1 MATNDR
7 YSVICVANMDN
18 VAIANVFYVNVL
30 DDSGTS
36 DTPQSLATEF
46 TTTWVGAMK
55 AAQSQQVEYE
65 CLLIRQV
72 LPTSEPA
79 IMFPLDDVGALTDN
93 ALPTNLTLCINT
105 VSQDG
110 TRGYRGRW
118 FISGLL
124 ETQVDDGTFTQAVQ
138 TSWATFMGNIPNS
151 FGESDEL
158 FQLNHFS
165 TKHSD
170 YTPITR
176 GRLAAIP
183 RKLRNRTPGLCSI
196 S

>member
-1 MATNDR
+1 MATNDV

-18 VAIANVFYVNVL
+18 VAIANVFYCNVL
-30 DDSGTS
+30 DDSGTD

-46 TTTWVGAMK
+46 TSTWVNAMK
-55 AAQSQQVEYE
+55 ANQSEQVEYE

-93 ALPTNLTLCINT
+93 ALPTNLTLCVNT
-105 VSQDG
+105 VAGDG
-110 TRGYRGRW
+110 TRPYRGRW

-138 TSWATFMGNIPNS
+138 ALWADFLTAIPNS

-158 FQLNHFS
+158 FQLHHYS
-165 TKHSD
+165 KHEND

>member
-7 YSVICVANMDN
+7 YSVICVANMDK

-30 DDSGTS
+30 DDSGTD

-46 TTTWVGAMK
+46 TSTWVNAMK
-55 AAQSQQVEYE
+55 ANQSEQLEYE

-72 LPTSEPA
+72 SPTSEPA
-79 IMFPLDDVGALTDN
+79 IMFPLDDVGALTAN

-105 VSQDG
+105 VAGDG
-110 TRGYRGRW
+110 TRPYRGRW

-124 ETQVDDGTFTQAVQ
+124 ETQVEEGTFTQAVQ
-138 TSWATFMGNIPNS
+138 ALWADFMTNIPNS

-158 FQLNHFS
+158 FELHHYSAHLNN
-165 TKHSD
+165 

>member
-7 YSVICVANMDN
+7 YSVICVANMDK
-18 VAIANVFYVNVL
+18 VAIANIFYANVL

-36 DTPQSLATEF
+36 DTPASLAEQF
-46 TTTWVGAMK
+46 TDTWVHAMK
-55 AAQSQQVEYE
+55 ANQSSQLEYE

-79 IMFPLDDVGALTDN
+79 IMFPLSDVGALGTT

-105 VSQDG
+105 VAEDG
-110 TRGYRGRW
+110 TRPYRGRW

-124 ETQVDDGTFTQAVQ
+124 EAQVDDGTFTQGVQ
-138 TSWATFMGNIPNS
+138 ALWADFLANIPTS

-158 FQLNHFS
+158 YQLNHYSNHFN
-165 TKHSD
+165 D

>member
-18 VAIANVFYVNVL
+18 VAIANIFYVNVM

-36 DTPQSLATEF
+36 DTPASLAEQF
-46 TTTWVGAMK
+46 TDTWVDAMK
-55 AAQSQQVEYE
+55 ANQSSQLAYE
-65 CLLIRQV
+65 CLLIRCVYPSSQ
-72 LPTSEPA
+72 PA
-79 IMFPLDDVGALTDN
+79 IMFPLDDVGALGTT

-105 VSQDG
+105 VAGDG
-110 TRGYRGRW
+110 TRPYRGRW

-124 ETQVDDGTFTQAVQ
+124 ESGVEDGTFTQAVQ
-138 TSWATFMGNIPNS
+138 SSWADFASAIPNA

-158 FQLNHFS
+158 FQLNHYS
-165 TKHSD
+165 KHLNSYD
-170 YTPITR
+170 PMAR

>member
-7 YSVICVANMDN
+7 YSLICVSNMDK
-18 VAIANVFYVNVL
+18 VAIANVFYINVL
-30 DDSGTS
+30 DDSGTD
-36 DTPQSLATEF
+36 DTPQSIATEF
-46 TTTWVGAMK
+46 TDKWVGLMK
-55 AAQSQQVEYE
+55 ANQSEQVEYE

-72 LPTSEPA
+72 SPSSEPA

-93 ALPTNLTLCINT
+93 ALPTNLTLCVNT
-105 VSQDG
+105 VSEDG
-110 TRGYRGRW
+110 TRPYRGRW

-124 ETQVDDGTFTQAVQ
+124 ETHVDDGTFTQAVQ
-138 TSWATFMGNIPNS
+138 ALWADFLAAIPQS

-158 FQLNHFS
+158 YQLHHFS
-165 TKHSD
+165 AFLGT

-183 RKLRNRTPGLCSI
+183 RKLRQRTPGLCSI

>member
-18 VAIANVFYVNVL
+18 VAIANVYYVNVL

-46 TTTWVGAMK
+46 TSKWVAGLK
-55 AAQSQQVEYE
+55 ANQSSKMEYE

-72 LPTSEPA
+72 LPSTEPA
-79 IMFPLDDVGALTDN
+79 MMFPLDDVGALGTN
-93 ALPTNLTLCINT
+93 SLPTNLTLCLNT
-105 VSQDG
+105 VSEDG

-124 ETQVDDGTFTQAVQ
+124 ETQVDDGTFSQSVQALW
-138 TSWATFMGNIPNS
+138 SGFMASIPNS
-151 FGESDEL
+151 FGPSDEL
-158 FQLNHFS
+158 FQLNHYS
-165 TKHSD
+165 KKWND

>member
-7 YSVICVANMDN
+7 YSVICVANMDK

-30 DDSGTS
+30 DDSGTD

-46 TTTWVGAMK
+46 TSTWVDAMK
-55 AAQSQQVEYE
+55 ANQSEQLEYE

-72 LPTSEPA
+72 YPTSEPA
-79 IMFPLDDVGALTDN
+79 IMFPLDGVGALTDN

-105 VSQDG
+105 VSEDG
-110 TRGYRGRW
+110 TRPYRGRW

-124 ETQVDDGTFTQAVQ
+124 ETQVDDGTFSGAVQ
-138 TSWATFMGNIPNS
+138 ALWSDFLAAIPTS

-158 FQLNHFS
+158 FQLHHYSAHLNS
-165 TKHSD
+165 

>member
-7 YSVICVANMDN
+7 YSVICVANMDK

-30 DDSGTS
+30 DDTGT
-36 DTPQSLATEF
+36 DNTPQSIATEF
-46 TTTWVGAMK
+46 TDKFIALMK
-55 AAQSQQVEYE
+55 ANQSEQLEYE

-72 LPTSEPA
+72 KPSSEPA
-79 IMFPLDDVGALTDN
+79 IMFPLDDVGALPDN
-93 ALPTNLTLCINT
+93 ALPTNLTMCINT
-105 VSQDG
+105 VSETG
-110 TRGYRGRW
+110 TRPYRGRW

-124 ETQVDDGTFTQAVQ
+124 ETHVDDGTFTQAVQ
-138 TSWATFMGNIPNS
+138 ALWVDFLNAIPNS

-158 FQLNHFS
+158 FELHHYS
-165 TKHSD
+165 PHLDS
-170 YTPITR
+170 YTPIKR